1 MLVNMNTSLIKKM
14 IKKILLFILQK
25 QKLFFQTTI
34 IKLRKK
40 MKNLNL
46 KFVLFLGIIVLFSI
60 IAYSFYSV
68 YSEKNTSNYKQDKKE
83 LEFKIKNL
91 KEQVDYIQKKYES
104 ISVIKEKT
112 KIIEIKTKYEKDSI
126 FIRNAPVNI
135 SDSIIRAELNS
146 RK

>member
-1 MLVNMNTSLIKKM
+1 MNTFLIKKI

-40 MKNLNL
+40 MKDLNL
-46 KFVLFLGIIVLFSI
+46 KVVLFLGIIVLFLI

>member
-1 MLVNMNTSLIKKM
+1 
-14 IKKILLFILQK
+14 
-25 QKLFFQTTI
+25 
-34 IKLRKK
+34 

-104 ISVIKEKT
+104 ISIIKEKT

>member
-1 MLVNMNTSLIKKM
+1 
-14 IKKILLFILQK
+14 
-25 QKLFFQTTI
+25 
-34 IKLRKK
+34 
-40 MKNLNL
+40 MKDLNL
-46 KFVLFLGIIVLFSI
+46 KVVLFLGIIVLFSI

-112 KIIEIKTKYEKDSI
+112 KIIEIKPKYEKDSS
-126 FIRNAPVNI
+126 F
-135 SDSIIRAELNS
+135 S
-146 RK
+146 

>member
-1 MLVNMNTSLIKKM
+1 MLVNMNTFLIKKM

-40 MKNLNL
+40 MKDLNL
-46 KFVLFLGIIVLFSI
+46 KVVLFLGIIVLFSI